1 MKMFP
6 IWSTFVFFGLL
17 IILSGCR
24 QKDQAGNLP
33 SQSSDADSGNSSIA
47 VSPDQTESGAGK
59 QSKPPKLPKE
69 KRVQQELEAARL
81 SLFSVPLTD
90 AAAKDRQEAWDRM
103 APPRGGLNGDQY
115 QYACD
120 ILDRYSNAPPLEKLA
135 FWQLFSIR
143 IFYQSEPGIVRAFG
157 GSGAGRQMTDE
168 KLKATLYSALG
179 KSPEDLPLGEAISE
193 GYALLKQLSAE
204 CKRPSNGIDR
214 ANP

>member
-1 MKMFP
+1 MKKFST
-6 IWSTFVFFGLL
+6 WSTSVFFGLF
-17 IILSGCR
+17 IFLSGCR
-24 QKDQAGNLP
+24 REDQAGKPP
-33 SQSSDADSGNSSIA
+33 SQSPNAGSGDISIA

-59 QSKPPKLPKE
+59 QSRPPKPPEE
-69 KRVQQELEAARL
+69 KRVQEELESARL
-81 SLFSVPLTD
+81 SLFSVPLTA

-120 ILDRYSNAPPLEKLA
+120 ILDRYSDAPPLEKLA

-143 IFYQSEPGIVRAFG
+143 IFYQSETGIVRAFG

-179 KSPEDLPLGEAISE
+179 KSPEDLPFGEAISE
-193 GYALLKQLSAE
+193 GYALLKQLSDE
-204 CKRPSNGIDR
+204 SYRKQ
-214 ANP
+214 